1 MSRLDRTLGLARSLA
16 VYHGI
21 PLRQRRMRGLYRAFV
36 SPGDLVFDIGAHVGN
51 RARAFA
57 ALGCR
62 VVAVEPQPDLAAV
75 LRRIFA
81 GGHQVRVVEAAVSL
95 AAGRSTLSLSDRH
108 PSVATTS
115 ERWREARRSD
125 PHFAGV
131 EWNRDIP
138 VEVTTLD
145 RLIDQFGLPAFVK
158 IDVEGS
164 EPDVVG
170 GLGRAVPHLSF
181 EYLPGALDAVDMCL
195 ARLAALGRYR
205 FNWSRGETFRLES
218 GRWIEPAELTIRLR
232 TPEESSTSGDV
243 YASLAR
249 AVSV

>member
-1 MSRLDRTLGLARSLA
+1 MSSAAPRKTRTTNNTASVMTNNGRRITARRSGEPESTDNSGVGAISKMSRLDRTLGLARSLA

-81 GGHQVRVVEAAVSL
+81 GGSQVRVVEAAVSF
-95 AAGRSTLSLSDRH
+95 AAGRSTLSLSDRR
-108 PSVATTS
+108 PTVATTS

-125 PHFAGV
+125 PPFAG
-131 EWNRDIP
+131 
-138 VEVTTLD
+138 
-145 RLIDQFGLPAFVK
+145 
-158 IDVEGS
+158 
-164 EPDVVG
+164 G
-170 GLGRAVPHLSF
+170 G
-181 EYLPGALDAVDMCL
+181 
-195 ARLAALGRYR
+195 
-205 FNWSRGETFRLES
+205 
-218 GRWIEPAELTIRLR
+218 
-232 TPEESSTSGDV
+232 
-243 YASLAR
+243 
-249 AVSV
+249 